1 MHKLLINNL
10 GTILYT
16 LFYGIKVGEDKLGNI
31 YYISK
36 INKKIEINNN
46 YKLFI
51 VPIRSIFYVYIIIMI
66 VLINEC

>member
-1 MHKLLINNL
+1 MDVICKYIYIYDEKKSN
-10 GTILYT
+10 I
-16 LFYGIKVGEDKLGNI
+16 VRNI

-51 VPIRSIFYVYIIIMI
+51 VPIRSILYVYIIIMI

>member
-36 INKKIEINNN
+36 KKKKENGYCTKIKKI
-46 YKLFI
+46 L
-51 VPIRSIFYVYIIIMI
+51 P
-66 VLINEC
+66 

>member
-1 MHKLLINNL
+1 MDVICKYIYIYDEKISN
-10 GTILYT
+10 I
-16 LFYGIKVGEDKLGNI
+16 VRNI

-51 VPIRSIFYVYIIIMI
+51 VPIRSILYVYIIIMI